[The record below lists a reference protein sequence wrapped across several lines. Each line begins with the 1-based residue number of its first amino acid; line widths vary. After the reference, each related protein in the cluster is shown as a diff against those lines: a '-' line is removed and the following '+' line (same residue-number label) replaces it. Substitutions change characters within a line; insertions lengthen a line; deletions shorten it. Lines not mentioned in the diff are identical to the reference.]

1 MAEERTRSSRAKLQ
15 VALDFVN
22 MKRAMKVA
30 EAAAKA
36 GADILEAGTPLIK
49 SEGLNAV
56 RELRANF
63 PNTRI
68 VADMKTMDAGRAEM
82 EMAAKAGANLA
93 IVLGGASDTT
103 IRECVRAGQ
112 NYGIEVGVDMIAV
125 ADAAARAKQCQEWG
139 AAVIG
144 VHTAID
150 EQMTG
155 GAQAFDRVRAVREAV
170 SIPVAVA
177 GGLNTETVV
186 DAVQAGADIV
196 IVGGAINKAADPE
209 AATRVILEA
218 IATLKP
224 TRTDLYRRVGVE
236 NIREILEKVSTP
248 NISDGHHRQPMV
260 EGVKAIQSGLKMVG
274 PAVTVRTYPG
284 DWAKPVEAIDVANP
298 GEVIVIDA
306 GGVGP
311 AVWGEL
317 ATHSCLAKGLKG
329 VVIDGAIRDTPD
341 IREMKFPAFARI
353 ITGQAGEPKGLGEIN
368 VPITIGGIRVNPG
381 DWVVGDDDGVIV
393 LPKADVVEMT
403 NRAMDCLERE
413 NRIRAEI
420 DRGKTTLA
428 QVTELLKWEKK

>member
-1 MAEERTRSSRAKLQ
+1 
-15 VALDFVN
+15 

-93 IVLGGASDTT
+93 VVLGGASDTT
-103 IRECVRAGQ
+103 IRECVKAGQ

-236 NIREILEKVSTP
+236 NIREILE
-248 NISDGHHRQPMV
+248 
-260 EGVKAIQSGLKMVG
+260 
-274 PAVTVRTYPG
+274 
-284 DWAKPVEAIDVANP
+284 
-298 GEVIVIDA
+298 
-306 GGVGP
+306 
-311 AVWGEL
+311 
-317 ATHSCLAKGLKG
+317 
-329 VVIDGAIRDTPD
+329 
-341 IREMKFPAFARI
+341 
-353 ITGQAGEPKGLGEIN
+353 
-368 VPITIGGIRVNPG
+368 
-381 DWVVGDDDGVIV
+381 
-393 LPKADVVEMT
+393 
-403 NRAMDCLERE
+403 
-413 NRIRAEI
+413 
-420 DRGKTTLA
+420 
-428 QVTELLKWEKK
+428 